1 MKTSYERVSD
11 YINLK
16 TFVVLLTVALF
27 LLPVRPH
34 FTNWLNDLVFP
45 LGISLSKPSI
55 LSSGL
60 AIVEVPT
67 ETMEKLYRSPGSSLD
82 IFRLLKRMTDSEG
95 VTICVVLERGVNDQR
110 KLLALLQ
117 LGLNDQKEH
126 SELNVSE
133 ELAEEP
139 DEELDEELDEQT
151 ALSYLT
157 TRDGLT
163 VLFAKPQV
171 FSNQAS
177 SFNTSVSYSEE
188 NFSQA
193 FYWQWMPSWLLVS
206 PPVKDSLLVSP
217 YGPQSEAG
225 RHQYLLFQSDEGMQ
239 ASLALAMFNRH
250 VNNIDMEWQGRNL
263 LRLGDVQLK
272 VTADGSFLPG
282 LNSGAAENKIKRF
295 SLEEAKNIRLGEN
308 LVLLG
313 AKGSPQLESLATTL
327 LSLQNEE
334 YFYTPPW
341 FYLLEIILASL
352 LLIFLL
358 MLVPRMSIA
367 VGSLSTFLLVF
378 VMIVAQLGWQ
388 ITQNQYLPL
397 GLLIQYLLLA
407 FVLMIIWRKQS
418 DKITA
423 LQAAAHGARYQLALQ
438 LFRDG
443 RSDDALLAIKECYPS
458 DAVLTLMYDIASQQE
473 RKRHY
478 GEAVK
483 TYAAITE
490 RSKNYKDV
498 GEKIEKLIAY
508 SSGATSSLGAGG
520 DIATTLLVSEST
532 IHKPVL
538 GRYEI
543 ERELGRGAMGI
554 VYLGRDPKISRQV
567 AIKTL
572 SYMQIDPQEI
582 NEFKERFFREAEAA
596 GRLSHPNIVTIY
608 DVGEEHDLAFI
619 AMDYVKGGVLSDY
632 VAADNLLPIKN
643 VCQIVSEVADALDY
657 AHRQNII
664 HRDIKPSNILYRAD
678 TEEVKVTDFGVARIV
693 DSSRTNTGDILGSPL
708 YMSPEQLKGEKVS
721 EQSDIYS
728 LGVTFYQLLSGE
740 LPFNGENIANL
751 TYNIIHQKYKAI
763 RDIRPVLPVGLTRIV
778 NKALHKDPSKRYTSG
793 SEFSKAIKKI
803 LGSL

>member
-1 MKTSYERVSD
+1 MKTSYERASD

-16 TFVVLLTVALF
+16 TLVVLLTVALF

-45 LGISLSKPSI
+45 LGVSLSKPSA

-60 AIVEVPT
+60 AIVEIPNV
-67 ETMEKLYRSPGSSLD
+67 TMETLYRSPGSSLD
-82 IFRLLKRMTDSEG
+82 IYHLLKRMSDSED
-95 VTICVVLERGVNDQR
+95 VTIGIILESEIDDQS
-110 KLLALLQ
+110 KLLNFLQTDLLENEKPSQ
-117 LGLNDQKEH
+117 ILSTEDLTGESVDEPI
-126 SELNVSE
+126 
-133 ELAEEP
+133 AE
-139 DEELDEELDEQT
+139 T

-157 TRDGLT
+157 TRDGLWD
-163 VLFAKPQV
+163 LFSKQQV
-171 FSNQAS
+171 FLNQS
-177 SFNTSVSYSEE
+177 SGSPPIVSCSEE

-193 FYWQWMPSWLLVS
+193 FYQRLTPSWLLVS
-206 PPVKDSLLVSP
+206 PPVAKHQLDGRQNKHLFF
-217 YGPQSEAG
+217 QSE
-225 RHQYLLFQSDEGMQ
+225 DGMQ
-239 ASLALAMFNRH
+239 ASLALAIFNRH
-250 VNNIDMEWQGRNL
+250 VNNIDMEWKESNL
-263 LRLGDVQLK
+263 LLLGDVKLK

-282 LNSGAAENKIKRF
+282 VSSNAAESKIKRF
-295 SLEEAKNIRLGEN
+295 SLEEARNIRLGEN

-313 AKGSPQLESLATTL
+313 AKGSPRLESLATTL
-327 LSLQNEE
+327 LSLQNAD
-334 YFYTPPW
+334 YFYTPEW
-341 FYLLEIILASL
+341 FYPLELLVVFL

-358 MLVPRMSIA
+358 VLVPRMSLG
-367 VGSLSTFLLVF
+367 VGLLSTFMLVF
-378 VMIVAQLGWQ
+378 AMIVAQLGWQ
-388 ITQNQYLPL
+388 ITQSQYLPF

-407 FVLMIIWRKQS
+407 FVLMVIWRKQL
-418 DKITA
+418 DNITA

-443 RSDDALLAIKECYPS
+443 RSDDALLAIKECYAS

-508 SSGATSSLGAGG
+508 SSGAGSSLGAGG
-520 DIATTLLVSEST
+520 DIAKTLLVSEST

-572 SYMQIDPQEI
+572 SYMQVDPQEI
-582 NEFKERFFREAEAA
+582 NEFKQRFFREAEAA

-619 AMDYVKGGVLSDY
+619 AMDYVKGGVLSEY
-632 VAADNLLPIKN
+632 VSADNLLPVKD

-657 AHRQNII
+657 AHQQNII

-678 TEEVKVTDFGVARIV
+678 TDEVKVTDFGVARIV
-693 DSSRTNTGDILGSPL
+693 DNSRTNTGDILGSPL

-751 TYNIIHQKYKAI
+751 TYNIIHQKHKAI

-793 SEFSKAIKKI
+793 SDFSKAIRKI
-803 LGSL
+803 LTDL